1 MPHRL
6 ESESFSNLTPVAHSG
21 QQQRS
26 QSRTRNRMVV
36 ERTEIRQDYD
46 KCVNDGDNSRGGGYM
61 QVEISMAVETI
72 LDDSTPSHYG
82 RPIKV
87 HCEPKIIDEHVQ
99 QRELRERYRE
109 QREERQR
116 EYMNDQWISS
126 GSSDRM
132 GYQINE
138 NYRNIVENDGKRTH
152 IRSKSGSLREFLS
165 DYENIINNRN
175 QLSQANNERA
185 GESGYRSESTTYE
198 ETIST
203 TRYSD
208 SAGTPE
214 YSLPIRNTL
223 YNSSPSIAVHL
234 PADSTI
240 TTETTITTT
249 TAIKKVAS
257 GSKFTEENIAPRASV
272 SPVPSLSSP
281 IIPTSD
287 TSTKLGVVSSLT
299 KQFEMNTSKQQTIDE
314 SLSRPIN
321 GNKWSPKGGPKPKE
335 LPQLLPSVEFMTT
348 PSGGKYKKID
358 YEVIEDSKLPRNEL
372 QDDSTTK
379 YSFEKKREESTMD
392 ISSSSSDTQFITP
405 SQQKEQITVYEYD
418 SQKISRRSGEKP
430 IALTEYEQKL
440 EKDSMPHRH
449 QWTEETKTE
458 VWSSTSKG
466 VWQYD
471 IKHFP
476 PATITPPA
484 ATASR
489 GLWESAESSR
499 GLWESAESSRGLRD
513 SAESRH
519 RNVTSYDEKPK
530 PITDNVGSTSSTVVI
545 KQDQEGRM
553 LSSETWDTKRQK
565 TSYSTAST
573 LEKTRELDEEIA
585 EKEDVRQHSPM
596 WAIIKST
603 RHDDI
608 QEKEPEEKEKL
619 NYDGS
624 SIRTSR
630 TSNWETTEKKH
641 PETIS
646 SGKIAE
652 SKSSMMDGTT
662 KTFQT
667 TTIIDHHKSN
677 ERGGSGAI
685 RPSNMEEISI
695 SDYRSTISAR
705 PVFSRTVGSIS
716 SPTYGMTTATGGRIL
731 KTVTEIGSSSL
742 HSSGM
747 SPFGQN
753 AASAIRDTR
762 EREKKEMSDLN
773 DRLASYIEK
782 VRFLEA
788 QNRKLAA
795 DLNLLRGR
803 WGKDSVSVR
812 AMYEG
817 ELQEARK
824 IINDTNSERED
835 LEKRIRKLMDDL
847 TECKKRY
854 DDALRAHQADRKCID
869 ELLVKLSGLEA
880 EINLLRRRVS
890 SLEEEVSR
898 IKRDNLHFV
907 NELNKARADLDQETL
922 NRIDFQNQVQTLLE
936 EIDFMRRVH
945 DQEINELQAMAAR
958 DTTPENRE
966 YFKNELSSAIRDIRA
981 EYDQICNMNRT
992 DMESWYKLKVQEI
1005 QTQSTRQNLEQG
1017 YAKEEVKRLRVQLSE
1032 LRGKLADLEGR
1043 NSLLEKQM
1051 QELNY
1056 QLEDDQRSYEAAL
1069 NDRDAQIRKMREE
1082 CQALMMEL
1090 QMLLDTKQTLD
1101 AEIAI
1106 YRKMLE
1112 GEENRAGL
1120 RQLVEQVVK
1129 THGLTEVGETE
1140 TIRVLKGETASRT
1153 SFQRS
1158 AKGNVSIQDA
1168 ASDGKYVLLEN
1179 THRSKEEAIGEW
1191 RLKRKIDGKREIVY
1205 TFPRDFILKPGKS
1218 VKIWA
1223 RGQGIYNPPDQLVF
1237 DAEES
1242 FGIGSN
1248 VQTILFNKEGEERA
1262 SHIQRSS
1269 HTVN

>member
-1 MPHRL
+1 
-6 ESESFSNLTPVAHSG
+6 
-21 QQQRS
+21 
-26 QSRTRNRMVV
+26 
-36 ERTEIRQDYD
+36 
-46 KCVNDGDNSRGGGYM
+46 
-61 QVEISMAVETI
+61 
-72 LDDSTPSHYG
+72 
-82 RPIKV
+82 
-87 HCEPKIIDEHVQ
+87 
-99 QRELRERYRE
+99 
-109 QREERQR
+109 
-116 EYMNDQWISS
+116 
-126 GSSDRM
+126 
-132 GYQINE
+132 
-138 NYRNIVENDGKRTH
+138 
-152 IRSKSGSLREFLS
+152 
-165 DYENIINNRN
+165 
-175 QLSQANNERA
+175 
-185 GESGYRSESTTYE
+185 
-198 ETIST
+198 
-203 TRYSD
+203 
-208 SAGTPE
+208 
-214 YSLPIRNTL
+214 
-223 YNSSPSIAVHL
+223 
-234 PADSTI
+234 
-240 TTETTITTT
+240 
-249 TAIKKVAS
+249 
-257 GSKFTEENIAPRASV
+257 
-272 SPVPSLSSP
+272 
-281 IIPTSD
+281 
-287 TSTKLGVVSSLT
+287 
-299 KQFEMNTSKQQTIDE
+299 
-314 SLSRPIN
+314 
-321 GNKWSPKGGPKPKE
+321 
-335 LPQLLPSVEFMTT
+335 
-348 PSGGKYKKID
+348 
-358 YEVIEDSKLPRNEL
+358 
-372 QDDSTTK
+372 
-379 YSFEKKREESTMD
+379 
-392 ISSSSSDTQFITP
+392 
-405 SQQKEQITVYEYD
+405 
-418 SQKISRRSGEKP
+418 
-430 IALTEYEQKL
+430 
-440 EKDSMPHRH
+440 
-449 QWTEETKTE
+449 
-458 VWSSTSKG
+458 
-466 VWQYD
+466 
-471 IKHFP
+471 
-476 PATITPPA
+476 
-484 ATASR
+484 
-489 GLWESAESSR
+489 
-499 GLWESAESSRGLRD
+499 
-513 SAESRH
+513 
-519 RNVTSYDEKPK
+519 
-530 PITDNVGSTSSTVVI
+530 
-545 KQDQEGRM
+545 
-553 LSSETWDTKRQK
+553 
-565 TSYSTAST
+565 
-573 LEKTRELDEEIA
+573 
-585 EKEDVRQHSPM
+585 
-596 WAIIKST
+596 
-603 RHDDI
+603 
-608 QEKEPEEKEKL
+608 
-619 NYDGS
+619 
-624 SIRTSR
+624 
-630 TSNWETTEKKH
+630 
-641 PETIS
+641 
-646 SGKIAE
+646 
-652 SKSSMMDGTT
+652 
-662 KTFQT
+662 
-667 TTIIDHHKSN
+667 
-677 ERGGSGAI
+677 
-685 RPSNMEEISI
+685 MEEISI
-695 SDYRSTISAR
+695 SDYKSTISAR

-847 TECKKRY
+847 TEYKKRLVY

-1043 NSLLEKQM
+1043 VGTTNSLLEKQM

-1248 VQTILFNKEGEERA
+1248 VQTILFNKEGEV
-1262 SHIQRSS
+1262 I
-1269 HTVN
+1269 V